1 MNGATLAVLQV
12 EWERAWMSEDFNQ
25 VTRIDNAREV
35 IEALS
40 KR

>member
-25 VTRIDNAREV
+25 VTRIDNAREI
-35 IEALS
+35 IEGL
-40 KR
+40 RR